1 MCCVPK
7 AIVIGEGMGA
17 VKTTAKTLQ
26 SQGINA
32 KWYQAWSKNFPTNRL
47 MTPAELSAA
56 QARNARWLNTKINQ
70 GYKIYDIGIDATRA
84 TRSPFYQLERSIL
97 QQRGYPTTII
107 PR

>member
-1 MCCVPK
+1 
-7 AIVIGEGMGA
+7 MGA

-84 TRSPFYQLERSIL
+84 TRSPFYQLERNIL